1 MGRYLQSALPPNAV
15 LLAYQQAGALAH
27 YTRRPIARLD
37 MLVGHALDEVVNDL
51 TRRGLRP
58 VVVLDEGME
67 IPSFRAVF
75 AASPLGALDWP
86 ARARATDA
94 EGAILVFDPADRTSA
109 VTGVWPTDVVGAR

>member
-1 MGRYLQSALPPNAV
+1 M
-15 LLAYQQAGALAH
+15 LAYQQGGALAH
-27 YTRRPIARLD
+27 YTSRPIARLD
-37 MLVGHALDEVVNDL
+37 MLVGEPLDDVVTDL

-75 AASPLGALDWP
+75 ATSPLGPLDWP
-86 ARARATDA
+86 ARARTTDA
-94 EGAILVFDPADRTSA
+94 QGSIPLFDPADRSAA